1 MPPTLNAT
9 ILLLVSPALLRV
21 VIQETLEHEGYSV
34 YPAGDLGTAVDKLKE
49 LEESNPDL
57 LIVSPYVEDMSG
69 YDAAIFLRTKSN
81 GLPVLMIGGVIADD
95 RIQNRLT
102 LKGFDFFPKPFTPAD
117 LLAKV
122 NDAFQ
127 KLR

>member
-9 ILLLVSPALLRV
+9 ILLLVSPALLRA

-49 LEESNPDL
+49 LEGSKPDL

-69 YDAAIFLRTKSN
+69 YDAANFLRTKSN
-81 GLPVLMIGGVIADD
+81 GLPVLMLGGIIADD

-102 LKGFDFFPKPFTPAD
+102 LKGFDFFPEPFTPAD
-117 LLAKV
+117 LVEKV
-122 NDAFQ
+122 KSAFQ
-127 KLR
+127 KLH

>member
-1 MPPTLNAT
+1 MPTTLNTT
-9 ILLLVSPALLRV
+9 ILLLVSPAILRV
-21 VIQETLEHEGYSV
+21 VIQETLEHEGHSV
-34 YPAGDLGTAVDKLKE
+34 YPAGDLGTAVDKLK
-49 LEESNPDL
+49 LSKPDL

-69 YDAAIFLRTKSN
+69 YDAAIYLRTKCL
-81 GLPVLMIGGVIADD
+81 GLPVLMVGGIIADD

-117 LLAKV
+117 LVAKV
-122 NDAFQ
+122 KDALQ

>member
-1 MPPTLNAT
+1 
-9 ILLLVSPALLRV
+9 
-21 VIQETLEHEGYSV
+21 
-34 YPAGDLGTAVDKLKE
+34 LGTAVDKLK
-49 LEESNPDL
+49 LSKPDL

-69 YDAAIFLRTKSN
+69 YDAAIYLRTKCL
-81 GLPVLMIGGVIADD
+81 GLPVLMVGGIIADD

-117 LLAKV
+117 LVAKV
-122 NDAFQ
+122 KDALE

>member
-49 LEESNPDL
+49 LEESKPDL

-122 NDAFQ
+122 NDAFE

>member
-1 MPPTLNAT
+1 MPLTLNAT
-9 ILLLVSPALLRV
+9 ILLLVSPAILRV
-21 VIQETLEHEGYSV
+21 VIQETLQHEGYIV

-49 LEESNPDL
+49 SKPDL

-69 YDAAIFLRTKSN
+69 YDSASFLRTKCL
-81 GLPVLMIGGVIADD
+81 GLPVLMIGGIIADD

-102 LKGFDFFPKPFTPAD
+102 LKGFDFFPQPFTPAD
-117 LLAKV
+117 LVSKV
-122 NDAFQ
+122 KDALE

>member
-1 MPPTLNAT
+1 MPLTLNAT
-9 ILLLVSPALLRV
+9 ILLLVSPAILRV
-21 VIQETLEHEGYSV
+21 VIQETLQHEGYAV

-49 LEESNPDL
+49 LEGSKPDL

-69 YDAAIFLRTKSN
+69 YDSASFLRTKCL
-81 GLPVLMIGGVIADD
+81 GLPVLMIGGIIADD

-102 LKGFDFFPKPFTPAD
+102 LKGFDFFPQPFTPAD
-117 LLAKV
+117 LVAKV
-122 NDAFQ
+122 KDALE